1 MTISVINQILMS
13 SFKIIEIPDFS
24 DNRGSLYVVD
34 NLLPFTVHRL
44 FYILNGSQIRGGH
57 RHFETRQAMICLHGS
72 VDVYM
77 NNGEVEET
85 VRLSDPKRC
94 LLIEPQDW
102 HQMKNF
108 SKDCVLLVLA
118 SATFDKK
125 DYILEPY

>member
-1 MTISVINQILMS
+1 MS

-24 DNRGSLYVVD
+24 DDRGTLFVID
-34 NLLPFTVHRL
+34 QLLPFEVKRL
-44 FYILNGSQIRGGH
+44 FYILDGSQIRGGH
-57 RHFETRQAMICLHGS
+57 RHFETRQAMICLKGS

-77 NNGEVEET
+77 NNGEAEET
-85 VRLSDPKRC
+85 VRLNCPKRC

-108 SKDCVLLVLA
+108 SENSVLLVLA
-118 SATFDKK
+118 SAAFDKK